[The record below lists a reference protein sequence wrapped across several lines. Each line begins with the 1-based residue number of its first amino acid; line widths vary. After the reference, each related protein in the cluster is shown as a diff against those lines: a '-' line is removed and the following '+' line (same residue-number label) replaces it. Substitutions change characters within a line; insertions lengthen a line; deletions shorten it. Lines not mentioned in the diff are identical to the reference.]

1 MRTAPEQFTA
11 SSTKPS
17 ADGELSDAAADEF
30 SRQLQDQMAAL
41 LGNVDETPEMR
52 KEIEALMHELGA
64 AADPGDSGSAKP
76 GAENTTTQAAPS
88 RGEDGFQETIR
99 KTMERMQ
106 NSGEQACAAAAA
118 SDDSEDILAQMLK
131 EMQSSEQD
139 GTGDEEGFSKMLMS
153 MMEQLTN
160 KDILYEPMKELHDK
174 FPGWMSK
181 NKNSVKKDDL
191 RRYEDQQRLVEEIV
205 AKFDEKGYT
214 DSNAADR
221 QYIVERMQQV
231 SSFKEIG
238 VELYL
243 TVIEQ
248 MQAAGSPPADL
259 VGEMS
264 AAQDALGSLDA
275 GCPQQ

>member
-1 MRTAPEQFTA
+1 
-11 SSTKPS
+11 
-17 ADGELSDAAADEF
+17 
-30 SRQLQDQMAAL
+30 MAAL

-64 AADPGDSGSAKP
+64 AADPGDARSGKS
-76 GAENTTTQAAPS
+76 GAENPTTQAAPS
-88 RGEDGFQETIR
+88 GGEDGFQKTIR

-118 SDDSEDILAQMLK
+118 SDDSEDLLAQMLN
-131 EMQSSEQD
+131 EMQSSEHD

-160 KDILYEPMKELHDK
+160 KEILYEPMKELHDK

-181 NKNSVKKDDL
+181 NKDSVEKDDL
-191 RRYEDQQRLVEEIV
+191 RRYKDQQGLVKEIV

-231 SSFKEIG
+231 SSSKKWHQNCI
-238 VELYL
+238 
-243 TVIEQ
+243 
-248 MQAAGSPPADL
+248 
-259 VGEMS
+259 
-264 AAQDALGSLDA
+264 
-275 GCPQQ
+275 